1 MLRGVDIFSNAVK
14 ITLGP
19 KVRNVQILWRAAH
32 DQGRRHR
39 RQGNWAQSP
48 TVRMFAARQLGASTT
63 PVSPKG
69 NCNEQF

>member
-39 RQGNWAQSP
+39 RQGNWLRVHR
-48 TVRMFAARQLGASTT
+48 TDVCGAATWCVNNTGLTQGEL
-63 PVSPKG
+63 
-69 NCNEQF
+69 Q